1 VTAPNRVVCFGELL
15 LRLSP
20 PGSERFFQSPQ
31 LRTWFGGSEANV
43 AVGLVHLGTPSE
55 YVTCLP
61 PNPVGDAALAA
72 LRAEGVETRH
82 IVRGGTRLG
91 IYFVESGAEMR
102 PMRVVYDRAGS
113 AISEMAPDAVAWN
126 DVVADAAWLHLSGIT
141 PALSERA
148 AASALAARDAAR
160 RASVPVSV
168 DLNYRPALWGARDPR
183 PAVRPLVDGCDT
195 LIANPGA
202 VKAMLGIEGSSPRD
216 VAERVA
222 RELGCRRVAITS
234 REVHSASD
242 HGWSASL
249 FDAGTGAYYQSQ
261 HHRVRVVD
269 RVGGGD
275 SFAAGLI
282 HAILTGRAPE
292 AALEF
297 ATAASALKLTIPG
310 DFNRVSAAE
319 VDSLLATMQG

>member
-1 VTAPNRVVCFGELL
+1 MSAPDRVVCFGELL

-20 PGSERFFQSPQ
+20 PGSERFFQTPQ
-31 LRTWFGGSEANV
+31 FRTWFGGSEANV

-61 PNPVGDAALAA
+61 PNAIGDAALAA
-72 LRAEGVETRH
+72 LRAEGVKTGH
-82 IVRGGTRLG
+82 IARGGNRLG
-91 IYFVESGAEMR
+91 IYFVESGAELR

-113 AISEMAPDAVAWN
+113 AISEMAPDAIAWR
-126 DVVADAAWLHLSGIT
+126 DAVEGAAWLHLSGIT

-148 AASALAARDAAR
+148 AASTLAARDAAR
-160 RASVPVSV
+160 RAGITVSV
-168 DLNYRPALWGARDPR
+168 DLNYRPALWGTRDPR
-183 PAVRPLVDGCDT
+183 PAVRPVAKGCDT
-195 LIANPGA
+195 LIGNPGA
-202 VKAMLGIEGSSPRD
+202 VKAMLGIEGSSPREI
-216 VAERVA
+216 VERVA
-222 RELGCRRVAITS
+222 QELGCHRVALTW

-242 HGWSASL
+242 HGWRTSL
-249 FDAGTGAYYQSQ
+249 FDATTGTLHESRAY
-261 HHRVRVVD
+261 RVRVVD

-282 HAILTGRAPE
+282 HALLAGRAPE

-310 DFNRVSAAE
+310 DFNRVTAAE
-319 VDSLLATMQG
+319 VDHLLATMQG